1 MNVYMLV
8 TVQAA
13 NFIEDKH
20 KLCYINKKNAEY
32 IQKIMKD
39 KHNAE
44 FRMLEIELVDTI
56 NFKMKTNININDD
69 EYEWG
74 NFNER
79 KAAT

>member
-74 NFNER
+74 SLCSQD
-79 KAAT
+79 T

>member
-1 MNVYMLV
+1 MLV

-44 FRMLEIELVDTI
+44 FKMLEIELVDTI

-79 KAAT
+79 KATT

>member
-56 NFKMKTNININDD
+56 NLKMKTNININDD

-74 NFNER
+74 SLCSQD
-79 KAAT
+79 T

>member
-39 KHNAE
+39 KHNAD

-74 NFNER
+74 SLCSQD
-79 KAAT
+79 T

>member
-8 TVQAA
+8 TVQAF

-56 NFKMKTNININDD
+56 NLKMKTNININDD

-74 NFNER
+74 SLCSQD
-79 KAAT
+79 T

>member
-1 MNVYMLV
+1 MLV

-74 NFNER
+74 SLCSQV
-79 KAAT
+79 T

>member
-1 MNVYMLV
+1 MLV

-44 FRMLEIELVDTI
+44 FKMLEIELVDTI

>member
-44 FRMLEIELVDTI
+44 FRMLEIELVDPI

-74 NFNER
+74 SLCSQD
-79 KAAT
+79 T

>member
-44 FRMLEIELVDTI
+44 FKMLEIELVDTI

-79 KAAT
+79 KATT

>member
-1 MNVYMLV
+1 MLV

-56 NFKMKTNININDD
+56 NLKMKTNININDD

-74 NFNER
+74 SLCSQD
-79 KAAT
+79 T

>member
-56 NFKMKTNININDD
+56 NLKMKSNININDD

-74 NFNER
+74 SLCSQV
-79 KAAT
+79 T

>member
-56 NFKMKTNININDD
+56 NLKMKTKININDD

-74 NFNER
+74 SLCSQD
-79 KAAT
+79 T

>member
-74 NFNER
+74 SLCSQV
-79 KAAT
+79 T

>member
-56 NFKMKTNININDD
+56 NLKMKTNININDD

-74 NFNER
+74 SLCSQV
-79 KAAT
+79 T